1 MGLTNVSLEYS
12 QICIKRS
19 PMGQTKSG
27 LLRQVLKDVPL
38 I

>member
-1 MGLTNVSLEYS
+1 MGLTNVSLQYS
-12 QICIKRS
+12 LICTKRS
-19 PMGQTKSG
+19 PMEQTKSG